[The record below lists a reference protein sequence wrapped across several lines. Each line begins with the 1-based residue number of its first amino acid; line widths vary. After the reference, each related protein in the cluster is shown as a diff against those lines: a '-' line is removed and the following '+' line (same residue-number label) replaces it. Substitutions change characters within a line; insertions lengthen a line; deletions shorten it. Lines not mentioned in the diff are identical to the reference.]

1 MLVIVGWSK
10 HHDDQ
15 KPSFLAGSSSSS
27 ALSVSRCRQKLIDIT
42 HEMGNNGSDLPPSP
56 ACIRASPDT
65 PPTCRFCD
73 IRDAER
79 DRGDVFF
86 RFVDFAPVVLSAL
99 FHLRM
104 DGGICIKVH
113 RGRPMG
119 SPRFGAFHV
128 DSPTPNWTSTI
139 EQNNWAKNWLNK
151 SQLIKKLT
159 EHKSNDQTNN
169 PTKINWS
176 KSYWTMS
183 QLIKFLAEQI
193 AIEQLINWHL
203 FSCQEGT

>member
-1 MLVIVGWSK
+1 MSTWEANVFVHNFNTDFTECFLTLTYESWWKISQLGKGLHLWQLYDDGQSVAMRLTVRLTVVRNLKQGLLVCVNPVAVEHGPVESVAVGVK
-10 HHDDQ
+10 
-15 KPSFLAGSSSSS
+15 GI
-27 ALSVSRCRQKLIDIT
+27 ALYMHVDLIRRCKKT
-42 HEMGNNGSDLPPSP
+42 SDL
-56 ACIRASPDT
+56 
-65 PPTCRFCD
+65 
-73 IRDAER
+73 
-79 DRGDVFF
+79 
-86 RFVDFAPVVLSAL
+86 
-99 FHLRM
+99 
-104 DGGICIKVH
+104 
-113 RGRPMG
+113 
-119 SPRFGAFHV
+119 AFHV
-128 DSPTPNWTSTI
+128 DSPTPNWTRTI